1 MSYGEEKISNILKEN
16 NIYFEREKSFADLKH
31 GLFRFDFYLPNNNI
45 IIEFDGEQH
54 WNFVKHFYKTR
65 QDFMRAQE
73 NDRRKNSYCLA
84 NSIKLY
90 RIPYWEL
97 NNINTLKDLFQTKFL
112 VTTKWWNDFL
122 KPPKI

>member
-31 GLFRFDFYLPNNNI
+31 GLFRFDFYLPNDNI

-73 NDRRKNSYCLA
+73 NDRRKNSYFLA
-84 NSIKLY
+84 KNIPLY
-90 RIPYWEL
+90 RIPYWEVY
-97 NNINTLKDLFQTKFL
+97 NLKTADDIFQEKFR
-112 VTTKWWNDFL
+112 VKDRWHNDKL
-122 KPPKI
+122 DPK